1 MKCPYCA
8 FADTRVIDSR
18 FVGDGEQVRRR
29 RECEKCR
36 ERFTTYETAELNL
49 PRIVKQRDKRREPF
63 SEEKLREGMERALR
77 KRPVETER
85 VDAAINNIKRKLR
98 SSGERE
104 IPSQRLGEWV
114 MQELRELDQVAF
126 VRFAS
131 VYQSFDDVT
140 AFRDAIAGLE
150 NELPPEARRH
160 QLDLMLPDAEAGAAA
175 TAKPA
180 TTPATSKPDRPA
192 RRPRRQS

>member
-29 RECEKCR
+29 RECEKCH

-104 IPSQRLGEWV
+104 IPSQRLG
-114 MQELRELDQVAF
+114 DQVAF

-150 NELPPEARRH
+150 NELPPEAKRH
-160 QLDLMLPDAEAGAAA
+160 QLDLMLPDAEAGNAAA
-175 TAKPA
+175 RPA
-180 TTPATSKPDRPA
+180 PAPAATKPDKPA
-192 RRPRRQS
+192 RRTRKNP

>member
-1 MKCPYCA
+1 MKCPYCS

-18 FVGDGEQVRRR
+18 FVGEGEQVRRR
-29 RECEKCR
+29 RECERCR

-131 VYQSFDDVT
+131 VYQSFDNVA
-140 AFRDAIAGLE
+140 AFRDAVAGLE

-160 QLDLMLPDAEAGAAA
+160 QLDLMLPDADSAAAGARAG
-175 TAKPA
+175 
-180 TTPATSKPDRPA
+180 DRSPKA
-192 RRPRRQS
+192 DKNRPGRRRR